1 MFWKKD
7 DGIAVAE
14 MITLFALISIMTF
27 SALPFYNNLITHTHQ
42 TKVKTMYNKIKTS
55 IIIAATDSVSVN
67 GMYTVP
73 IAQQVTSNKI
83 INLDDSNSWANNGD
97 GIWTYLPTGAQIIYN
112 RIRDDDYSLII
123 KYRD

>member
-67 GMYTVP
+67 GIYTAP
-73 IAQQVTSNKI
+73 IAQQVTSYKI
-83 INLDDSNSWANNGD
+83 MNLDDSSSWANNGD

>member
-1 MFWKKD
+1 MFWKND

-14 MITLFALISIMTF
+14 MITLLALVGIMTF

-55 IIIAATDSVSVN
+55 IIIAATESISVT
-67 GMYTVP
+67 GMYKVP
-73 IAQQVTSNKI
+73 IARQVASNKI
-83 INLDDSNSWANNGD
+83 VNLDDSSNWENSGD
-97 GIWTYLPTGAQIIYN
+97 GIWTYIPTGAQIIYN
-112 RIRDDDYSLII
+112 RITDDDYSLLI

>member
-1 MFWKKD
+1 MFWEKD

-14 MITLFALISIMTF
+14 IITLFALVSIMTF

-42 TKVKTMYNKIKTS
+42 IKVKTMYNKIKTS
-55 IIIAATDSVSVN
+55 IIIAATESVSVS

-83 INLDDSNSWANNGD
+83 INLDDSSSWTNNGD
-97 GIWTYLPTGAQIIYN
+97 GIWTYIPSGAQIIYN
-112 RIRDDDYSLII
+112 RIGNDDYSLII
-123 KYRD
+123 KYSN

>member
-1 MFWKKD
+1 MFWMKD

-14 MITLFALISIMTF
+14 IITLFALVSIMTF
-27 SALPFYNNLITHTHQ
+27 SALPFYNNLITQTHRIE
-42 TKVKTMYNKIKTS
+42 VNTMYNKIKTS

-83 INLDDSNSWANNGD
+83 INLEDSSSWANNGN
-97 GIWTYLPTGAQIIYN
+97 GIWTYIPTGAQIIYN
-112 RIRDDDYSLII
+112 KIRDDDYSLII